1 MKYYFFGFLFFFIH
15 LVNAQENQK
24 YININGTSELNVLA
38 DQLKIVVQINTIDKS
53 VEESKK
59 NNDKYL
65 NELLTILK
73 NNKIDTNDIEVSP
86 ITLGKH
92 YEYSEKERKQNGYYA
107 YLTVSF
113 LLKDLSRYYELTN
126 KLATSNN
133 FEIQR
138 SDYSISDYEQ
148 KNKLA
153 YEKALKAA
161 IEKAEYMT
169 KTLGVK
175 LGEVLEIDEN
185 NRWQTYPN
193 PTNSITTENTQ
204 RGFAGKVT
212 IRRSVRVK
220 FAIK

>member
-1 MKYYFFGFLFFFIH
+1 M
-15 LVNAQENQK
+15 
-24 YININGTSELNVLA
+24 
-38 DQLKIVVQINTIDKS
+38 
-53 VEESKK
+53 
-59 NNDKYL
+59 
-65 NELLTILK
+65 
-73 NNKIDTNDIEVSP
+73 
-86 ITLGKH
+86 
-92 YEYSEKERKQNGYYA
+92 
-107 YLTVSF
+107 TVSF